1 MNGRTSESGNALSLD
16 HLSYSTLSSFT
27 SCPRKVY
34 LEKIKKAEPLPA
46 WFFVVGSAVHR
57 FIEYSISPY
66 ATRTVDSFFHE
77 EVVKARLIEPATSL
91 WLHGG
96 SKEAPVVE
104 GLALEQARAC
114 SEAALEF
121 LEDMEIWEVEP
132 DITGHLPGCSMPIK
146 AFPDMI
152 GEHKK
157 HGPVIIDW
165 KTGSSK
171 PKDNLQL
178 ETYNCLMK
186 HGEMVHTSSPTMSS
200 VEFKGLF
207 VMLKPGTSKAR
218 PVKLIETPESMGQ
231 KFAEI
236 ERRIK
241 ANAWPAIPQF
251 NCRFCVMRPNCKL
264 GGGVT
269 ERSAYYDRVEHDG
282 GIPF

>member
-1 MNGRTSESGNALSLD
+1 MSVDPITID
-16 HLSYSTLSSFT
+16 HLSYSTLASFT
-27 SCPRKVY
+27 ACPRKVY
-34 LEKIKKAEPLPA
+34 LEKIRHAEPLPA

-57 FIEYSISPY
+57 YIEYCIRNPGDV
-66 ATRTVDSFFHE
+66 TRTVDSFFHE
-77 EVVKARLIEPATSL
+77 EVFRARLIEPDTSL

-96 SKEAPVVE
+96 SKEAPLVE
-104 GLALEQARAC
+104 ELALQQARAC
-114 SEAALEF
+114 AEAALEF
-121 LEDMEIWEVEP
+121 LDSMEIWEVEP
-132 DITGHLPGCSMPIK
+132 DITGYLPGCPMPIK
-146 AFPDMI
+146 AFPDVI

-157 HGPVIIDW
+157 HGPVIVDW
-165 KTGSSK
+165 KSGSSK

-186 HGEMVHTSSPTMSS
+186 YDKMLHVSSPTLSS
-200 VEFKGLF
+200 ADFKGLF

-218 PVKLIETPESMGQ
+218 PVKLVETPESMGQ

-251 NCRFCVMRPNCKL
+251 NCRFCTMRPNCKL

-269 ERSAYYDRVEHDG
+269 ERSAYYDRVELDG